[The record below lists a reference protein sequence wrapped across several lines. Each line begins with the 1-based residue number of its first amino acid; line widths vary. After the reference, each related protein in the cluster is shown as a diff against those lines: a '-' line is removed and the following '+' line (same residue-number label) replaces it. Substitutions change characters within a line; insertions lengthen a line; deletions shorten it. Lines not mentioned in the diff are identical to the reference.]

1 MGYPHRKR
9 ERSLYRKGA
18 RLIAGLDEAGRGA
31 WAGPIVAA
39 AVILPPKLRLKGV
52 RDSKLLRAPIRR
64 QLYEQ
69 ITAAAFGWAV
79 GVVSEQYIDQHGL
92 QAANL
97 HAMTKA
103 LHELEPQPD
112 YLLIDALEL
121 EGIGIPQEA
130 IIDGDYKIFSI
141 AAASIVAKVTRDT
154 IMEKLSLEYPAY
166 GFSSHKGYGTNH
178 HYQML
183 VEHGACPIHRR
194 SFEPV
199 KFFLTA
205 QK

>member
-79 GVVSEQYIDQHGL
+79 GV
-92 QAANL
+92 
-97 HAMTKA
+97 
-103 LHELEPQPD
+103 
-112 YLLIDALEL
+112 DA
-121 EGIGIPQEA
+121 EGHNPAPGT
-130 IIDGDYKIFSI
+130 
-141 AAASIVAKVTRDT
+141 AAAA
-154 IMEKLSLEYPAY
+154 
-166 GFSSHKGYGTNH
+166 
-178 HYQML
+178 
-183 VEHGACPIHRR
+183 
-194 SFEPV
+194 
-199 KFFLTA
+199 
-205 QK
+205 